1 MSNSISSKSSTG
13 KTKAAE
19 EKTDSSKT
27 TSQKEGTK
35 TIRCSNC
42 GKILTLERH
51 PDKKGFLVAYDNC
64 TGTGSKVMV
73 FSAPISTVKKMKEV
87 K

>member
-1 MSNSISSKSSTG
+1 MSNSTSSESSTG
-13 KTKAAE
+13 KTKTP
-19 EKTDSSKT
+19 EK
-27 TSQKEGTK
+27 KEDLK

-64 TGTGSKVMV
+64 TTDKGKRVMV

>member
-13 KTKAAE
+13 KTEAPE
-19 EKTDSSKT
+19 
-27 TSQKEGTK
+27 QKEGTK

-51 PDKKGFLVAYDNC
+51 PYKKGFLVAYDKC